1 MGKGRGKFEILHN
14 DKDIIVVNKPAGLL
28 TVPIRSSRTPSL
40 LSLLNEFLAHQR
52 SSAHVVH
59 RIDRYTSGITVFAK
73 HPKARHKL
81 IEQFLG
87 HSPVRT
93 YLAVVMGSLPH
104 DEGELI
110 HYMRQS
116 ETGFRQLT
124 KDRKFP
130 GSAKARLTYR
140 VIERLRR
147 VTVVEAWLD
156 TGLKN
161 QIRAQFAAIGN
172 PLVGE
177 RQYAESNRD
186 LMGLDRQA
194 LHAWKLA
201 FKHPGSNKVVE
212 FSAPLPS
219 DLKKLLRGAG
229 SKIYNERQG

>member
-1 MGKGRGKFEILHN
+1 MGKGRGKFEVLHN

-28 TVPIRSSRTPSL
+28 SVPIRSSRTPSL

-81 IEQFLG
+81 IEQFLD

-93 YLAVVMGSLPH
+93 YLAVVMGELPH
-104 DEGELI
+104 DEGELL

-116 ETGFRQLT
+116 ESGFRQVT

-177 RQYAESNRD
+177 RQYADSKND
-186 LMGLDRQA
+186 LLGFDRQA
-194 LHAWKLA
+194 LHAWKLS
-201 FKHPGSNKVVE
+201 FKHPKSGKPVSFV
-212 FSAPLPS
+212 APIPH
-219 DLKKLLRGAG
+219 DLQKLFRKEGAKAVLG
-229 SKIYNERQG
+229 

>member
-1 MGKGRGKFEILHN
+1 MGRGRGKFEILHN
-14 DKDIIVVNKPAGLL
+14 DKDIIVVNKPPGLL

-40 LSLLNEFLAHQR
+40 LSLLNEFLAHQKC
-52 SSAHVVH
+52 SAHVVH

-87 HSPVRT
+87 HTPVRS
-93 YLAVVMGSLPH
+93 YLAVVMGTLAR

-116 ETGFRQLT
+116 ESGFRQLT

-130 GSAKARLTYR
+130 GSAKARLTYK
-140 VIERLRR
+140 VVERLRR
-147 VTVVEAWLD
+147 VTVVEVWLD

-177 RQYAESNRD
+177 RQYADSNKD
-186 LMGLDRQA
+186 LGGLDRQA
-194 LHAWKLA
+194 LHAWKLS
-201 FKHPGSNKVVE
+201 FKHPNSGKPVN
-212 FSAPLPS
+212 FIAPIPH
-219 DLKKLLRGAG
+219 DLQKLLRKEG
-229 SKIYNERQG
+229 SKAELE